1 MIRPTEQGPIN
12 ACDAAQR
19 TRPSNYPEPFASL
32 MQGRTKRPL
41 GDLFN
46 LKNFG
51 VNLVHLP
58 PGSLSALHHSH
69 SLQDEF
75 IYVLEGHPTLFRGD
89 ETVQLAPGMIA
100 GFPAKGLAHHLE
112 NRTDTLCVVLEVGD
126 RSAADSVTYPSDD
139 IQAVTAV
146 DGTWHFVHKDG
157 SPYG

>member
-19 TRPSNYPEPFASL
+19 TRPSNYPKPFASL

-89 ETVQLAPGMIA
+89 ESVQLAPGMIA

-112 NRTDTLCVVLEVGD
+112 NKTDTLCVVLEVGD
-126 RSAADSVTYPSDD
+126 RSVGDSVTYPSDD

>member
-75 IYVLEGHPTLFRGD
+75 IYVL
-89 ETVQLAPGMIA
+89 
-100 GFPAKGLAHHLE
+100 
-112 NRTDTLCVVLEVGD
+112 TDTLCVVLEVGD
-126 RSAADSVTYPSDD
+126 RSVGDSVTYPSDD

>member
-1 MIRPTEQGPIN
+1 MISPTEQGPIN

-58 PGSLSALHHSH
+58 PGSLSALITRTHYRTNLSM
-69 SLQDEF
+69 SWRVIRPCSEVMKACNWL
-75 IYVLEGHPTLFRGD
+75 RG
-89 ETVQLAPGMIA
+89 
-100 GFPAKGLAHHLE
+100 
-112 NRTDTLCVVLEVGD
+112 
-126 RSAADSVTYPSDD
+126 
-139 IQAVTAV
+139 
-146 DGTWHFVHKDG
+146 
-157 SPYG
+157 